1 MILRVTNAIKN
12 GEMVLPTIGYA
23 VKAGV
28 QLTISDEKFYNN
40 DIQAALRRGLVEI
53 VNKEG
58 HEDSEFAKKILIR
71 NISGKPL
78 GLDNISLLVNEESYI
93 SEKEYQSTNVQT
105 AINTGMIEA
114 DLPLRKEAKKAKSNT
129 KASKEN
135 LKKQAKQ
142 EKTTPKA
149 KPPKIERQNVTESM
163 LDRLKKIAAE
173 VDPEEADFVDQE
185 EEDLIE
191 QAEEAKRIKDSIAR
205 EKKNASATKMQSWNP
220 HEGRMMDKA
229 ESSGKVCKVVSSQ
242 VVKKRTVNDDGV
254 MVGDVDFT
262 DQGVK
267 TAKKVSSKSNKAKSS
282 IKPVG
287 RARTESEDS
296 DDSLILDTSEDTDI
310 SFVDREQ
317 KIERM
322 LSRPDLIRRKSMRQN
337 QEIE

>member
-1 MILRVTNAIKN
+1 
-12 GEMVLPTIGYA
+12 
-23 VKAGV
+23 
-28 QLTISDEKFYNN
+28 
-40 DIQAALRRGLVEI
+40 
-53 VNKEG
+53 
-58 HEDSEFAKKILIR
+58 
-71 NISGKPL
+71 
-78 GLDNISLLVNEESYI
+78 
-93 SEKEYQSTNVQT
+93 
-105 AINTGMIEA
+105 
-114 DLPLRKEAKKAKSNT
+114 
-129 KASKEN
+129 
-135 LKKQAKQ
+135 
-142 EKTTPKA
+142 
-149 KPPKIERQNVTESM
+149 
-163 LDRLKKIAAE
+163 
-173 VDPEEADFVDQE
+173 
-185 EEDLIE
+185 
-191 QAEEAKRIKDSIAR
+191 
-205 EKKNASATKMQSWNP
+205 
-220 HEGRMMDKA
+220 MDKA